1 MSKSNV
7 CCRVDS
13 KIMQRIFIGFLIAFT
28 TFLAGI
34 VAHNIFNLSGG
45 TAVINHEFVAV
56 ELDEEQPEIREPF
69 PDQNIEEA
77 AYEDEYLRE
86 QKNLPFDPSGNYYPA
101 LDSRSELH
109 VQIDIEVRKRGN
121 KYIAWG
127 SLIKESIFHKF
138 SSVHVTKKTLEFKT
152 NKINGIEY
160 RFEGRFLGTGNFA
173 GQADGRGN
181 VMLEGTLQKYLN
193 GEKIAE
199 VTSPVLYYAGC

>member
-1 MSKSNV
+1 M
-7 CCRVDS
+7 R
-13 KIMQRIFIGFLIAFT
+13 RIFIGFFIAFT
-28 TFLAGI
+28 TFLTAVI
-34 VAHNIFNLSGG
+34 THNIFITSEDFS
-45 TAVINHEFVAV
+45 VRNHEFVTV
-56 ELDEEQPEIREPF
+56 ELYEEQPKIRVPVSVQSI
-69 PDQNIEEA
+69 DEA
-77 AYEDEYLRE
+77 AHADEYLTE
-86 QKNLPFDPSGNYYPA
+86 QKKLPFDPSGNYYPSI
-101 LDSRSELH
+101 DYRSELY

-181 VMLEGTLQKYLN
+181 IMLEGTLQKYLN